1 MASEAAAT
9 GQPAARQPL
18 LMFKRLEPIEPS
30 RHGGLRLDRDGRTYR
45 FAEHANAVPL
55 TVPEFAVTASD
66 YPIVFTDGPTPM
78 PLALLGYRQD
88 ESLFVEP
95 DGSWAAGFYVPWYI
109 RCYPFA
115 VLNGREPGSLVPC
128 LDAEAD
134 GLGPLVGELLLE
146 NEAPSPMLKEI
157 LNFCHGYNRA
167 LEETRALGKAL
178 HSAGLLLPHEAVI
191 ALGGDR
197 KSARV
202 GGFWAVD
209 KQKFQNLPDKTFLAW
224 RKNGFLAAVYQHLQS
239 LNCWPTLSAAASR
252 KLERR
257 AG

>member
-9 GQPAARQPL
+9 AQPAARQPL
-18 LMFKRLEPIEPS
+18 LMFKRLEPIDAG
-30 RHGGLRLDRDGRTYR
+30 RHAGLRLDRDGRNYR
-45 FAEHANAVPL
+45 FAEQANAVPL
-55 TVPEFAVTASD
+55 TVAEFAAAACD
-66 YPIVFTDGPTPM
+66 FPIVFTDGPAPM
-78 PLALLGYRQD
+78 PLALLGYRPD

-95 DGSWAAGFYVPWYI
+95 DGRWASGFYVPWYI

-146 NEAPSPMLKEI
+146 NQEPSAMLKEI

-167 LEETRALGKAL
+167 LDETRAFGKAL
-178 HSAGLLLPHEAVI
+178 QAAGLLTPHEAVI

-197 KSARV
+197 NSARV

-224 RKNGFLAAVYQHLQS
+224 RKNGLLAAVYQHLQS
-239 LNCWPTLSAAASR
+239 LNSWPTLSAAAAR
-252 KLERR
+252 KLERG
-257 AG
+257 AA